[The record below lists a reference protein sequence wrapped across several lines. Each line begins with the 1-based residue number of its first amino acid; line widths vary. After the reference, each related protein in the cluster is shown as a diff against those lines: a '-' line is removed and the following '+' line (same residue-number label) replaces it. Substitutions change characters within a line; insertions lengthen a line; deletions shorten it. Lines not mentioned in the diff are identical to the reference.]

1 MTGLRFI
8 TFYPL
13 QKNRAFNDGYGLSLA
28 YHHLDA
34 VDFALDYSE
43 LLLHF
48 SFCTITLKG
57 GRLRDLFDLIRSHE
71 ASRIV
76 QVETIGPSADPMIFQ
91 VTAMARMFS

>member
-28 YHHLDA
+28 YHHLDSI
-34 VDFALDYSE
+34 DFALDYSE
-43 LLLHF
+43 LVLHF

-57 GRLRDLFDLIRSHE
+57 GDLRNLFDLILSHD
-71 ASRIV
+71 ASKIV
-76 QVETIGPSADPMIFQ
+76 QVETIVPSANPMIFQ